1 MVNDSTNVWR
11 YCVGSFIKS
20 DSNVCLKMLLL
31 CIEVYVLIRDEIIKQ
46 SVMAL
51 WYMMLLTVISH
62 YWIWLQS
69 NKFILCT
76 FFRQLIF

>member
-1 MVNDSTNVWR
+1 
-11 YCVGSFIKS
+11 
-20 DSNVCLKMLLL
+20 MLLL
-31 CIEVYVLIRDEIIKQ
+31 CIEVYVLIRGEIIKQ